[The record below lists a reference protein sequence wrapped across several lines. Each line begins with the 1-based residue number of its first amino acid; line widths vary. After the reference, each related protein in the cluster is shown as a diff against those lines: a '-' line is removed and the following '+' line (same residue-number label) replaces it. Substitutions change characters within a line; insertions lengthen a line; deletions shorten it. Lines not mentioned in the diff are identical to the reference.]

1 MDMDTAFGEA
11 IVDIV
16 THNIT
21 GKAETKS
28 EILKYKT
35 ESSRLPASLLSLLL
49 RNSFF
54 YSETHSI

>member
-28 EILKYKT
+28 EIFSKNRKFQT
-35 ESSRLPASLLSLLL
+35 P
-49 RNSFF
+49 
-54 YSETHSI
+54 SITPVPSI